1 MYFKSY
7 FCPISKTR
15 IIALLGVAILLG
27 AILSNPS
34 EEKIKEELI
43 HQAKVILKKQLDEEN
58 QDVVAFGMAIF
69 GDQVAQEFLSTYTYT
84 QNYYVFSQTKMN
96 VNGQELVIA
105 TGIFNQIWVNPN
117 LEEKGGQILKALKDR

>member
-1 MYFKSY
+1 M
-7 FCPISKTR
+7 SKTR

-105 TGIFNQIWVNPN
+105 TGVFNQIWINSN
-117 LEEKGGQILKALKDR
+117 LEEKGSQILKALKDR

>member
-1 MYFKSY
+1 M
-7 FCPISKTR
+7 SKTR

-58 QDVVAFGMAIF
+58 HDVVAFGMAIF

-105 TGIFNQIWVNPN
+105 TGVFNQIWINSN
-117 LEEKGGQILKALKDR
+117 LEEKGSQILKALKDR

>member
-1 MYFKSY
+1 M
-7 FCPISKTR
+7 SKTR

-105 TGIFNQIWVNPN
+105 TGIFNQNWVNPN

>member
-1 MYFKSY
+1 M
-7 FCPISKTR
+7 SKTR

-117 LEEKGGQILKALKDR
+117 LEEKGGQILTALKDR

>member
-1 MYFKSY
+1 M
-7 FCPISKTR
+7 SKTR